1 MSLEELREK
10 RLKWVEAN
18 RENGFDDGI
27 RRLLTDLYPDNA
39 HFIYE
44 LLQNA
49 EDAHATEVRFTLRED
64 SVEFEHNGARLFTLE
79 DVDSITSIGFSK
91 KREDQTSIGKFGVGF
106 KAVFA
111 YTETPEITSGE
122 YHFHIRDLVV
132 PDTKGLASCPR
143 GEKQTYFS
151 FPFDNDAKP
160 PEKAR
165 AEIERNL
172 LRLDESTL
180 LFLSNIKKI
189 EYRLPDSTEGF
200 IERKEID
207 QENRI
212 EILVQRPG
220 DSKPASVSFLRF
232 EKEVEVKDENGELK
246 SCRIAAAF
254 RLERKQEQTAKK
266 TEKRKKQKKISE
278 QWSIIPLLGKI
289 SIYFPAEKETSNLRF
304 HLHAP
309 FASTVARD
317 SVRDCPENDELR
329 DHMADLIAE
338 SMNTIRDRGLLTV
351 GFLATLPN
359 DQDNVP
365 LSYVP
370 IMEKLVEVFNNEELV
385 PMKQGGHTPAKD
397 AFRGLARLSDHIE
410 DKDLATILGD
420 GHSPPLWIANPQQR
434 NQREDRFLSMLE
446 ITEWT
451 TLDLVDE
458 LSEKSDT
465 MIKWLKRKTYEWHQ
479 RFYVLLLDELGRDR
493 SYKLRNLRIIRC
505 NDKTYKRGTECY
517 FPSDGVEHDEAMPRV
532 AKNLCLS
539 GKDKNQQDKAREF
552 LEKIGVRE
560 VGEKERIEAI
570 LKDRYRSNEGLE
582 SKIKDIK
589 HFIDFVEQHPEQ
601 AYMFADYSI
610 FKLTDGKWDKPREVY
625 LDSPFY
631 ETGLLAYYEALGND
645 AKRRALSE
653 DYEKCGISAERIGK
667 FAKEVGV
674 RTKLCVKKQ
683 YIPWSH
689 PERDE
694 LRVSGARINDNEINR
709 DYDIPEFNV
718 LLKEPG
724 LRNSQL
730 IWNTMN
736 GLPEIEYLEV
746 RYRPNASYS
755 IRTAN
760 STLIWRLRRGGWVPQ
775 IENGRERFVKPYEAV
790 AELLPEEFSYK
801 PRAQW
806 LESIEFGKSRRDR
819 EEQEQKEKEQA
830 TQEYQRKEE
839 VAKSIGF
846 ASVEQAQEL
855 AKVNKE
861 DPEAVKEFIQQQKA
875 KKQRPTFPERASNN
889 PDRRQRRVEEQLD
902 SSPEKEYELQ
912 ERSIRIS
919 RGAVVPKID
928 LKEQYTNDFSEM
940 VCQICQK
947 EMPFKKRDGEYYFE
961 AVEALSKDYFIK
973 EHEAQF
979 LALCPLCAAMYKEFV
994 ICDEDAMKE
1003 LHRALEDSDDLEV
1016 PLKLGELEKSIRF
1029 VQTHRLDVKAI
1040 LQTQSNAS

>member
-1 MSLEELREK
+1 MSLEELRLK

-49 EDAHATEVRFTLRED
+49 EDARATEVRFTLRED
-64 SVEFEHNGARLFTLE
+64 SAEFEHNGARLFSLE
-79 DVDSITSIGFSK
+79 DVDSITSIGFST

-111 YTETPEITSGE
+111 YTETPEVVSGE
-122 YHFHIRDLVV
+122 YHFRIRDLVV
-132 PDTKGLASCPR
+132 PDTEELASCPR
-143 GEKQTYFS
+143 DEKQTYFS
-151 FPFDNDAKP
+151 FPFDNDKKP

-172 LRLDESTL
+172 QELDESTL
-180 LFLSNIKKI
+180 LFLSGIKKI

-200 IERKEID
+200 IERREIS

-220 DSKPASVSFLRF
+220 DSEPASVSFLRF
-232 EKEVEVKDENGELK
+232 EKEVEVSDEDSEPK
-246 SCRIAAAF
+246 SCRIATAF
-254 RLERKQEQTAKK
+254 LLEKKQEQT
-266 TEKRKKQKKISE
+266 EKRPTKKQKRYQSV
-278 QWSIIPLLGKI
+278 QWRIKSLEPGQVF
-289 SIYFPAEKETSNLRF
+289 IYFPAEKETSNLRF

-317 SVRDCPENDELR
+317 SVRDCSENDELR
-329 DHMADLIAE
+329 DHLADLIVE
-338 SMNTIRDRGLLTV
+338 SMTSIRDRELLTV
-351 GFLATLPN
+351 EFLATLPN
-359 DQDNVP
+359 DQDN
-365 LSYVP
+365 LSWFYRP
-370 IMEKLVEVFNNEELV
+370 IMDRLVEVFNNEELV
-385 PMKQGGHTPAKD
+385 PMKQGGHAPAKD
-397 AFRGLARLSDHIE
+397 AFRGAARLSDLIN
-410 DKDLATILGD
+410 DKDMATILGD
-420 GHSPPLWIANPQQR
+420 GYSPPLWIANPPQR
-434 NQREDRFLSMLE
+434 NQREDRFLSMLK
-446 ITEWT
+446 ITERT
-451 TLDLVDE
+451 TSNLVDE

-465 MIKWLKRKTYEWHQ
+465 IIKWLKRKTYEWHQ
-479 RFYVLLLDELGRDR
+479 RFYVLLLGELERDW

-505 NDKTYKRGTECY
+505 SDKTYKRGTECY

-532 AKNLCLS
+532 AKNLYLS

-560 VGEKERIEAI
+560 VGKKERIEAI

-683 YIPWSH
+683 YIPWSSH

-736 GLPEIEYLEV
+736 GLPEIECLEA

-755 IRTAN
+755 IRIAN

-775 IENGRERFVKPYEAV
+775 VENGGEKFVKPSEAV

-806 LESIEFGKSRRDR
+806 LEAIEFGKSRRDR
-819 EEQEQKEKEQA
+819 EEQERKEKEQA
-830 TQEYQRKEE
+830 TQEYRHKEE
-839 VAKSIGF
+839 AAKIIGF
-846 ASVEQAQEL
+846 DSVEQAQEL

-861 DPEAVKEFIQQQKA
+861 
-875 KKQRPTFPERASNN
+875 N
-889 PDRRQRRVEEQLD
+889 PGSGDRRIYSAAEERKSRGRHFQRERQIIQIVGKEELR
-902 SSPEKEYELQ
+902 SNLKTVLLKKNTSFEKEASEFHEEILTLT
-912 ERSIRIS
+912 SI
-919 RGAVVPKID
+919 
-928 LKEQYTNDFSEM
+928 
-940 VCQICQK
+940 
-947 EMPFKKRDGEYYFE
+947 
-961 AVEALSKDYFIK
+961 
-973 EHEAQF
+973 
-979 LALCPLCAAMYKEFV
+979 
-994 ICDEDAMKE
+994 
-1003 LHRALEDSDDLEV
+1003 LET
-1016 PLKLGELEKSIRF
+1016 SI
-1029 VQTHRLDVKAI
+1029 
-1040 LQTQSNAS
+1040 